1 MSVET
6 PHQRILGR
14 SVLPEVLFE
23 EDLALVLGLPQPL
36 ARVVMV
42 SGRLGPFL
50 FVGGRPAVL
59 KRTFLGA
66 LEQLG
71 KARKPGCKELLP

>member
-1 MSVET
+1 MSRET
-6 PHQRILGR
+6 PHQKILGR

-23 EDLALVLGLPQPL
+23 EDLALVLSIPQPL
-36 ARVVMV
+36 ARAVMV

-59 KRTFLGA
+59 KRTFLGV
-66 LEQLG
+66 LEHLG
-71 KARKPGCKELLP
+71 KAGKPSGKELLP